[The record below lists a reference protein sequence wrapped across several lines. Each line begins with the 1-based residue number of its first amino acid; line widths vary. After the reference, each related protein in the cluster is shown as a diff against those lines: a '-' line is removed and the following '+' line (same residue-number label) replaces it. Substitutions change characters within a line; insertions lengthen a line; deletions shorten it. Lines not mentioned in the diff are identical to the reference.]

1 MEVHR
6 AGPGS
11 PRGPASILIQHLR
24 PFRPE
29 NTHLICGEFV
39 TEAVITAGPYKEFG
53 LLSRVRVRVS
63 RSFIRCR
70 RRTIRGAAM
79 SILLLNAP
87 PVDALSQEP
96 YRVLYSVGAEESPA
110 EQVFDEHITVA
121 LSRSGILF
129 VAETRIGSI
138 RVFDS
143 SGRFVR
149 QFGRRGEGPGE
160 YLSITS
166 MAVGPAGDSLYVFD
180 HKNRRVSVLS
190 PTGTLLREFRPQLEW
205 SGPLQMERHTSGAL
219 LFIGHSAKHRGLVHV
234 VDPKGTYIRSFGD
247 LLEIDDHQ
255 HDTPLMQAQ
264 LLQGQVCEL
273 SDGDLLVAL
282 RAPYVVAR
290 FALDGRRR
298 WVVRDDVLPK
308 PWIKHIVA
316 AERSY
321 RVASYPS
328 VTGLDALG
336 NGVFRVMTTDFERER
351 KFLDTRRAS
360 DGTLTDRQAIN
371 FGSHQRL
378 LCPVAGARPLG
389 LLFKSDPFPSIS
401 VITWPGR

>member
-1 MEVHR
+1 
-6 AGPGS
+6 
-11 PRGPASILIQHLR
+11 
-24 PFRPE
+24 
-29 NTHLICGEFV
+29 
-39 TEAVITAGPYKEFG
+39 
-53 LLSRVRVRVS
+53 
-63 RSFIRCR
+63 
-70 RRTIRGAAM
+70 M

-234 VDPKGTYIRSFGD
+234 VDPKGTYIRSFG
-247 LLEIDDHQ
+247 
-255 HDTPLMQAQ
+255 T
-264 LLQGQVCEL
+264 C
-273 SDGDLLVAL
+273 
-282 RAPYVVAR
+282 
-290 FALDGRRR
+290 
-298 WVVRDDVLPK
+298 WK
-308 PWIKHIVA
+308 
-316 AERSY
+316 
-321 RVASYPS
+321 
-328 VTGLDALG
+328 
-336 NGVFRVMTTDFERER
+336 
-351 KFLDTRRAS
+351 
-360 DGTLTDRQAIN
+360 
-371 FGSHQRL
+371 
-378 LCPVAGARPLG
+378 
-389 LLFKSDPFPSIS
+389 
-401 VITWPGR
+401 